1 MSIQYKTRTQLVAEA
16 IRQKILNGDIKAGD
30 PIRQAALAAEL
41 DVSRIPV
48 REALLLLEGEGLVN
62 FEAHK
67 GATAAQLSA
76 TEVDEIFDL
85 RATLEVELLRSS
97 LPNMTQQDFS
107 NAKNALEVLETKMK
121 DVADE
126 LEVAVF
132 NKDFHFSLYAGA
144 ERPLTR
150 EFVENLNRNAERY
163 VRMHIVLAGGVDIAP
178 DEHRKL
184 FELCEKQQVDEACDF
199 LQSHILSAKQGIMDL
214 LERTAK

>member
-16 IRQKILNGDIKAGD
+16 IRQKILIGDIKAGD

-67 GATAAQLSA
+67 GATAAELSVA
-76 TEVDEIFDL
+76 EVDEIFEL
-85 RATLEVELLRSS
+85 RATLEVELLKNS
-97 LPNMTQQDFS
+97 LPNMSEQDFD
-107 NAKNALEVLETKMK
+107 NAKNALEVLEKKMK

-132 NKDFHFSLYAGA
+132 NKDFHFSLYVGA
-144 ERPLTR
+144 DRPLTR
-150 EFVENLNRNAERY
+150 ELSKISIEMPSVMSAC
-163 VRMHIVLAGGVDIAP
+163 I
-178 DEHRKL
+178 L
-184 FELCEKQQVDEACDF
+184 F
-199 LQSHILSAKQGIMDL
+199 
-214 LERTAK
+214 